1 MKHARWAILTLAVIG
16 GALAGFSFDQGQK
29 TQVEIWEIRL
39 SVIKGDV
46 FDLLVTKK
54 R

>member
-29 TQVEIWEIRL
+29 TQVERVAAL
-39 SVIKGDV
+39 SASRCIAFPSARG
-46 FDLLVTKK
+46 
-54 R
+54 

>member
-29 TQVEIWEIRL
+29 TQVERPSRALSGIEGGRL
-39 SVIKGDV
+39 W
-46 FDLLVTKK
+46 
-54 R
+54 